1 MDKNGH
7 RLPPGACGELW
18 AAGPQAG
25 GGYLNQPEKTTEVFI
40 QNPFVQEAD
49 YSHVYRTGDIVR
61 YRYDGNIEFVGR
73 KDGQVKVRGFRI
85 ELSEVEAVL
94 REFPGGKDATVA
106 AFDHPG
112 GGKFLAAYVVGDTEL
127 DTQAIADFIGER
139 KPPYM
144 VPEAFMQLD
153 KIPLNQNSK
162 VNRRALPVPELT
174 MPELE
179 ETANRPANL
188 LEEKLKQMVGGII
201 GQDNMPLSIPLELA
215 GVTSIGFIRLSAMI
229 YRQYGISIPA
239 KKFKGINLLGI
250 ENEILQAWMCP
261 KKSENGVSG
270 FSGRGM
276 DFLSLKCGP
285 DGRLHGV
292 HEESG
297 KHRLQSSVY
306 LGIFPGHR

>member
-188 LEEKLKQMVGGII
+188 LEEKLKQMVGEII
-201 GQDNMPLSIPLELA
+201 GRDNVPLGIPLEWTGL
-215 GVTSIGFIRLSAMI
+215 TSIGFIRLSAMI

-261 KKSENGVSG
+261 MKSGP
-270 FSGRGM
+270 
-276 DFLSLKCGP
+276 LKMKSRIF
-285 DGRLHGV
+285 RLPV
-292 HEESG
+292 
-297 KHRLQSSVY
+297 R
-306 LGIFPGHR
+306 R